1 MGIKDLW
8 IVKTPKRVAESVGR
22 RVKKTYDDT
31 QDLIET
37 VEAGG

>member
-22 RVKKTYDDT
+22 RTKKAYEDT
-31 QDLIET
+31 KDLIET
-37 VEAGG
+37 